1 MGRRLAITFIRHG
14 MTELNRQQVYIGWTD
29 APLAAA
35 ERVRLRRLKPK
46 LPMAVDRIV
55 SSDLRRCRETA
66 ILLFGGRPAD
76 WWTSE
81 WRELSFGDWEGKTFA
96 ELAGEPAYRR
106 WLEAPFSAAP
116 PGGESYDAFQARI
129 TQALAETIA
138 LAARSGARHIAVIT
152 HGGPV
157 RLMLA
162 QYAPVSRSFWEW
174 DVPFAGGYTLDSTLE
189 RWKGGERCISLS
201 AVRFKE
207 NENGCGN
214 GTE

>member
-14 MTELNRQQVYIGWTD
+14 MTALNRQRAYIGWTD

-35 ERVRLRRLKPK
+35 ERVRLSSLKPK

-66 ILLFGGRPAD
+66 ALLFGGRPAD
-76 WWTSE
+76 WWTSW

-96 ELAGEPAYRR
+96 ELNEDPAYRQ
-106 WLEAPFSAAP
+106 WLEAPFSVAP
-116 PGGESYDAFQARI
+116 PGGESYAGFQKRIKQAF
-129 TQALAETIA
+129 TKTLALAE
-138 LAARSGARHIAVIT
+138 RSGARHIAIIT
-152 HGGPV
+152 HGGPI
-157 RLMLA
+157 RFMLE
-162 QYAPVSRSFWEW
+162 QYAPTSRSFWEW
-174 DVPFAGGYTLDSTLE
+174 DVPFAGGYTLDSTIG

-214 GTE
+214 DME